1 MIPSEV
7 FGSQDSD
14 IGPAIWAGAL
24 HVAPPLTEEMNPASS
39 LHVEVVQDAFG

>member
-7 FGSQDSD
+7 LGSQDSD

-39 LHVEVVQDAFG
+39 LQVDEEQDAFG